1 MADLGQATVLE
12 GRPVPIH
19 SDATGHKYIYAIIA
33 AGFPDGLAVPGI
45 GGYPLSIIAEGR
57 VAAVVS
63 DIGSARIRPERR
75 NLGAHQNVL
84 KTLMDLSSVPL
95 PMSFGIVGQSSADVR
110 RMLARNQGAI
120 LEQLQRVAG
129 KAEMGLRVRWDVPN
143 IFEFFVDTHAEL
155 RAMRDRIVG
164 RGHMATHD
172 EKIEMGSMFDRTLN
186 RDRTL
191 LTEKVQSVL
200 SPVCA
205 ELKVNKCKDEYEVIN
220 LACLVRRE
228 RLDDFSRAVF
238 GAARLFDDNYSF
250 DFAGPWAPHNFVTL
264 DLDLRD
270 EP

>member
-12 GRPVPIH
+12 SRPVPIR
-19 SDATGHKYIYAIIA
+19 SDATGQKYIYAIIA

-84 KTLMDLSSVPL
+84 KTLMDLSSAPL

-155 RAMRDRIVG
+155 RAM
-164 RGHMATHD
+164 
-172 EKIEMGSMFDRTLN
+172 
-186 RDRTL
+186 
-191 LTEKVQSVL
+191 
-200 SPVCA
+200 
-205 ELKVNKCKDEYEVIN
+205 
-220 LACLVRRE
+220 
-228 RLDDFSRAVF
+228 
-238 GAARLFDDNYSF
+238 
-250 DFAGPWAPHNFVTL
+250 
-264 DLDLRD
+264 
-270 EP
+270 